1 MFELGIRN
9 TAHPLGLNQMTR
21 LEARNRAKADAY
33 AKQRENIERD
43 EFRMSVPSQP
53 IPIIGGR
60 EKLRMEKEERW
71 GERGKTEQGEIKMFI
86 VYCSFTFN

>member
-53 IPIIGGR
+53 IPMGYHG
-60 EKLRMEKEERW
+60 MT
-71 GERGKTEQGEIKMFI
+71 KTEEDYRLVKKGYIF
-86 VYCSFTFN
+86 